1 MTSLIPPPS
10 DLFLREDAI
19 RGGMDLMLFAHSRHL
34 CKADEELARWGLGRA
49 HHRVLYFVARRP
61 GMTVGEL
68 LSILDIA
75 KQSFA
80 RVARQLTD
88 KGLLAQRPGERD
100 RRQRLLMLTDAG
112 AELERTLFADMR
124 RNMAQAYAAA
134 GGQAVAGFWMVMQ
147 NLMGDEARAHFARLH
162 CPGVANA
169 PSASARQPVMASAS
183 SPTDNA

>member
-1 MTSLIPPPS
+1 MTTLIPPPS

-34 CKADEELARWGLGRA
+34 RRADEELARWGLGRA

-61 GMTVGEL
+61 EMTVGEL
-68 LSILDIA
+68 LSILGIA

-88 KGLLAQRPGERD
+88 KGLLTQRPGDRD
-100 RRQRLLMLTDAG
+100 RRQRLLTLTDAG
-112 AELERTLFADMR
+112 ADLEMALFADMR
-124 RNMAQAYAAA
+124 HNMAQAYAAA
-134 GGQAVAGFWMVMQ
+134 GGPAVAGFWMVMQ
-147 NLMGDEARAHFARLH
+147 NLMGEEARAHFARLH
-162 CPGVANA
+162 GTGSTAY
-169 PSASARQPVMASAS
+169 ARQPATASAS

>member
-34 CKADEELARWGLGRA
+34 CKADEELARRGLGRA

-88 KGLLAQRPGERD
+88 QGLLAQRPGERD

-124 RNMAQAYAAA
+124 HNMAQAYAAA
-134 GGQAVAGFWMVMQ
+134 GGPAVAGFWMVMQ

-162 CPGVANA
+162 CPGAATA
-169 PSASARQPVMASAS
+169 PSVSARQPVMASAS

>member
-1 MTSLIPPPS
+1 MTTLIPPPA

-34 CKADEELARWGLGRA
+34 RKADEELSRWGLGRA

-61 GMTVGEL
+61 EMTVGEL
-68 LSILDIA
+68 LAILGIA

-88 KGLLAQRPGERD
+88 KDLLSQRPGDRD
-100 RRQRLLMLTDAG
+100 RRQRLLTLTDAG
-112 AELERTLFADMR
+112 AELEMALFADMR
-124 RNMAQAYAAA
+124 HNMAQAYAAA
-134 GGQAVAGFWMVMQ
+134 GGPAVAGFWMVMQ
-147 NLMGDEARAHFARLH
+147 NLMGEEARGHFSRLH
-162 CPGVANA
+162 GIGGGGPRYPA
-169 PSASARQPVMASAS
+169 MASAS

>member
-1 MTSLIPPPS
+1 MITLIPPPA

-34 CKADEELARWGLGRA
+34 RKADEELARWGLGRA

-61 GMTVGEL
+61 EMTVGEL
-68 LSILDIA
+68 LAILSIA

-88 KGLLAQRPGERD
+88 KGLLSQRPGDRD
-100 RRQRLLMLTDAG
+100 RRQRLLTLTEAG
-112 AELERTLFADMR
+112 AELEMVLFADMR
-124 RNMAQAYAAA
+124 HNMAQAYAAA
-134 GGQAVAGFWMVMQ
+134 GGPAVAGFWMVMQ
-147 NLMGDEARAHFARLH
+147 NLMGEEARGHFARLH
-162 CPGVANA
+162 GIGAGPRYPA
-169 PSASARQPVMASAS
+169 MASAS